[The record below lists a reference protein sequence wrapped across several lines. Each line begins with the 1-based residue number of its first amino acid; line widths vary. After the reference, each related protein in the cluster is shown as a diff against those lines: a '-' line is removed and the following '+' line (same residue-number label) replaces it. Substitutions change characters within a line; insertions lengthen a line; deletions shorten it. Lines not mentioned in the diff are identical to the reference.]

1 MYIYN
6 IYIYTHNIQNCT
18 RDDAPHV
25 YVHTTASVRR
35 WLHTENIHLRGLS
48 ISMVAY
54 AAGSIRNPTS
64 WLKSIYVFIN
74 LLKYSGGLWVVES
87 CTICG
92 WFSSICPATMFM
104 ATMVLSSASMGVVN
118 PLLIRLDSAIHK
130 FDLSWDT
137 WELHLT
143 TPQAARIKS
152 VWLSPIHGI

>member
-1 MYIYN
+1 M
-6 IYIYTHNIQNCT
+6 
-18 RDDAPHV
+18 
-25 YVHTTASVRR
+25 HTTASVRR

-74 LLKYSGGLWVVES
+74 LLKYSGGLWVAES

-104 ATMVLSSASMGVVN
+104 ATMVLSHQWESTRCWSSSAWRCHPQVWPFVGYMGTSSSNPPKPPESKVSGYHQSMVYN
-118 PLLIRLDSAIHK
+118 LIIQWFHPNMYIFA
-130 FDLSWDT
+130 FN
-137 WELHLT
+137 
-143 TPQAARIKS
+143 
-152 VWLSPIHGI
+152 